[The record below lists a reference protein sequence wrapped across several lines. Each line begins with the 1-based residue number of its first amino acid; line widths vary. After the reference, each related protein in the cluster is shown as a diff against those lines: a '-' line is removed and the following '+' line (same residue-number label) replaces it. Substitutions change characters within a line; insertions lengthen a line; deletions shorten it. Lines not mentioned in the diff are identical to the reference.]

1 MVPESSRCNS
11 PLRTGVFR
19 DLKARG
25 SAELDK
31 HSFSAPP
38 ESPRLWLLMGRPEP
52 LGAYRLRSLC
62 PGSGT
67 GGHLPPVSSLK
78 SELRAQPVAWSL
90 VMCVSLCICVCVY
103 ICLSVCVYQS
113 VYLCVC
119 VCLWCVCG
127 LCVLT
132 HSLGDLTFKWAS
144 LMCLAFWLHGTTVG
158 VIVSQQVP
166 SCGMMRQKPEGPT
179 CQPFFHSNFLW

>member
-1 MVPESSRCNS
+1 MLLC
-11 PLRTGVFR
+11 LALLF
-19 DLKARG
+19 
-25 SAELDK
+25 
-31 HSFSAPP
+31 
-38 ESPRLWLLMGRPEP
+38 LWCVCLSVCL
-52 LGAYRLRSLC
+52 SL
-62 PGSGT
+62 SVY
-67 GGHLPPVSSLK
+67 VSVSL
-78 SELRAQPVAWSL
+78 SISV
-90 VMCVSLCICVCVY
+90 CVSLCICVCVY